1 MSGSDW
7 AAFAKEQALRAP
19 GVRVFGQSPNG
30 LCVDKACPD
39 CGRSARW
46 TRIQV
51 LGETPGRTDIK
62 NGKLVPVPAQRGG
75 EKWQCF
81 DCGAVYT
88 YRDVEFTPAEQ
99 AQRTAQLHEQGR
111 IGRVSL

>member
-1 MSGSDW
+1 MNDTEW
-7 AAFAKEQALRAP
+7 AAFAKEQATRAP
-19 GVRVFGQSPNG
+19 GVRVFGQSPKG
-30 LCVDKACPD
+30 LTLDTVCPD

-51 LGETPGRTDIK
+51 LGETPGRTEMK

-88 YRDVEFTPAEQ
+88 YRDEAFTLAEQ
-99 AQRTAQLHEQGR
+99 ARRTAQLHEQGKV
-111 IGRVSL
+111 GRVSL